1 MHPTLAFVTR
11 LAVALLVLTVALPVQ
26 ALRRSHD
33 GAGQAVLMPYYTVLD
48 DRSTLLSIVNHAE
61 QPKAVR
67 FLLAEGRNG
76 RPALTFNIY
85 LAPRD
90 VWTGAL
96 VADAAGARL
105 FSNDTT
111 CTVPAFPAA
120 GVTLRNFLFT
130 GSAADGLGVEPAR
143 LAQGQF
149 EAIEMGVLTGAAAT
163 HVLQGECNALIQ
175 RFVTGGVWTTAPNTD
190 VAVPSGQLSVDAQIV
205 DVAAGSVFDVPSI
218 ALNEFSGSARH
229 GGPGEAT
236 ALRFT
241 TPTLAAGQ
249 TRFVVEGDSYIAAN
263 RPADAVSLVLM
274 AATLEGPFSVDPNL
288 AATTEWIV
296 TLPTR
301 QNYLDDR
308 PGGVLAAGSAPVAPF
323 ASSSGIGTA
332 PRCNPVTWETIARD
346 GRIVGA
352 DDAFFASPIQGSL
365 CAQVTRVTLTRNVP
379 TPPGTFEPLTT
390 RGESNGRLRLGLR
403 PDVHHLAY
411 GTGPDGAFSGFMDG
425 LPALALPLIEAR
437 NANAQP
443 GLLATYGYTGHV
455 VRRQTGSVDF

>member
-1 MHPTLAFVTR
+1 MHPRPALFAR
-11 LAVALLVLTVALPVQ
+11 LAGALLVLAAALPAQ

-33 GAGQAVLMPYYTVLD
+33 GAGQAVLVPYYTVLD
-48 DRSTLLSIVNHAE
+48 DRSTLLTIVNHAE

-76 RPALTFNIY
+76 RPVLSFNIY

-96 VADAAGARL
+96 VADSAGARL
-105 FSNDTT
+105 LSNDTS
-111 CTVPAFPAA
+111 CTAPAIPAA
-120 GVTLRNFLFT
+120 GVALRNFLFT

-149 EAIEMGVLTGAAAT
+149 EAIEMGVLTGAAAQL
-163 HVLQGECNALIQ
+163 VQQRNCAALVQ
-175 RFVTGGVWTTAPNTD
+175 RFVAGGVWATAPNTD
-190 VAVPSGQLSVDAQIV
+190 VAAPAGLLSVDAQIV
-205 DVAAGSVFDVPSI
+205 DVAAGSIFDVPTI
-218 ALNEFSGSARH
+218 ALDEFSGSARH

-249 TRFVVEGDSYIAAN
+249 TRFVVEGDSYIAAD

-274 AATLEGPFSVDPNL
+274 AAALEGPFSLQPGL
-288 AATTEWIV
+288 GATTEWIV

-301 QNYLDDR
+301 QSYLDDR
-308 PGGVLAAGSAPVAPF
+308 PGGVLPAGTAPLAPF
-323 ASSSGIGTA
+323 ASSSGSGTA

-346 GRIVGA
+346 GTIVGA
-352 DDAFFASPIQGSL
+352 DDSLFPSPVDGAL
-365 CAQVTRVTLTRNVP
+365 CAQVTRVALVREFPAVP
-379 TPPGTFEPLTT
+379 GGFEPLST
-390 RGESNGRLRLGLR
+390 RGEDNGRLRLGLR
-403 PDVHHLAY
+403 PDVHRLAH
-411 GTGPDGAFSGFMDG
+411 GTGPGGTLGASQQG
-425 LPALALPLIEAR
+425 LPVLALPLIEAR

-455 VRRQTGSVDF
+455 VRRRIGVVDF